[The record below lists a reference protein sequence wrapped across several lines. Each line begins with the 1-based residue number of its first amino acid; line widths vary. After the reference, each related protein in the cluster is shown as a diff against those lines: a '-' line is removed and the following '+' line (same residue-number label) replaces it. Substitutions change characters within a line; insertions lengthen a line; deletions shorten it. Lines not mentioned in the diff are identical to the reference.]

1 MYFLFKKNIQTNKKQ
16 KKTKE
21 EKKKTKEIKEEM
33 EKENVVIVNSICGK
47 SNRI

>member
-1 MYFLFKKNIQTNKKQ
+1 MYVLFKKTYRQTKSK

-21 EKKKTKEIKEEM
+21 EKQKTKEIKEEM
-33 EKENVVIVNSICGK
+33 EKENVIVNSICGK